1 MLTRQALQIIFRV
14 FDMNQSLF
22 YAAFM
27 LVAGLGIPIMAALN
41 GGLGTKLQSTAFAS
55 VIIISVALL
64 MATIYL
70 LLTEGIPT
78 PNHSSHIPWYYYF
91 GGFFMV
97 FYIVT
102 ITWIAPRF
110 GVANAVS
117 FVLLGQLIAMSVIDH
132 FGLMGAPQFTLNTQR
147 LIGLIFMAIG
157 VFMVVSKPE

>member
-1 MLTRQALQIIFRV
+1 
-14 FDMNQSLF
+14 MNNSFF
-22 YAAFM
+22 YAVIM

-41 GGLGTKLQSTAFAS
+41 GGLGTKLQSTALAS

-64 MATIYL
+64 MAAIFL
-70 LLTEGIPT
+70 LVTEGIPT
-78 PNHSSHIPWYYYF
+78 HINSSRIPWYFYF

-117 FVLLGQLIAMSVIDH
+117 FVLLGQLIAMTVIDH
-132 FGLMGAPQFTLNTQR
+132 FGLMGAPQFALNYQR
-147 LIGLIFMAIG
+147 AFGLVFMTVG
-157 VFMVVSKPE
+157 VLMVVSKPEL

>member
-1 MLTRQALQIIFRV
+1 
-14 FDMNQSLF
+14 MNNSFF
-22 YAAFM
+22 YAVIM

-41 GGLGTKLQSTAFAS
+41 GGLGTKLQSTALAS

-64 MATIYL
+64 MAAIFL
-70 LLTEGIPT
+70 LVTEGIPT
-78 PNHSSHIPWYYYF
+78 HINTPRIPWYFYF

-117 FVLLGQLIAMSVIDH
+117 FVLLGQLIAMTVIDH
-132 FGLMGAPQFTLNTQR
+132 FGLMGAPQFALNYQR
-147 LIGLIFMAIG
+147 AFGLVFMTVG
-157 VFMVVSKPE
+157 VLMVVSKPEL

>member
-1 MLTRQALQIIFRV
+1 
-14 FDMNQSLF
+14 MNHSLF
-22 YAAFM
+22 YAATM

-41 GGLGTKLQSTAFAS
+41 GGLGTRLQSTALAS

-64 MATIYL
+64 MAAIYL
-70 LLTEGIPT
+70 LVTEGVPAKLPST
-78 PNHSSHIPWYYYF
+78 HIPWYFYF

-117 FVLLGQLIAMSVIDH
+117 FVLLGQLIAMTVIDH
-132 FGLMGAPQFTLNTQR
+132 FGLMGAPLFTLNYQR
-147 LIGLIFMAIG
+147 AFGLVFMTVG
-157 VFMVVSKPE
+157 VLMVVSKPVEL